1 MTRKKKTRKTG
12 PLAAP
17 KKSKD
22 EIKRSAPEPSKHKGK
37 GKKPGSRF
45 NVADTKPSATGK
57 GAKATDDPRFGSK
70 KPIQLVSVSSSH
82 DAPKAASSFNRAA
95 AEAEL
100 QALENDPR
108 LQRLLAAIEA
118 GEDLSA
124 ADEAYVDERTERFEQ
139 LAQQLGLSL
148 DDDEDDEE
156 WEDVDD

>member
-17 KKSKD
+17 KKSK
-22 EIKRSAPEPSKHKGK
+22 EELKRSSPEPTKHKGK

-45 NVADTKPSATGK
+45 NVAAQKSAK
-57 GAKATDDPRFGSK
+57 GDKASSANADPRLGSK
-70 KPIQLVSVSSSH
+70 KPIQLVTPTTAAQV
-82 DAPKAASSFNRAA
+82 APKSSFDRAA

-108 LQRLLAAIEA
+108 LQRLLAAIED
-118 GEDLSA
+118 GEDLSE

-148 DDDEDDEE
+148 DDEDDDD
-156 WEDVDD
+156 WEDLDD

>member
-17 KKSKD
+17 KKSK
-22 EIKRSAPEPSKHKGK
+22 EELKRSAPEPSKHKGK

-45 NVADTKPSATGK
+45 NVAASKSVTTEKRKSSN
-57 GAKATDDPRFGSK
+57 DDPRFGSK
-70 KPIQLVSVSSSH
+70 KPIELVS
-82 DAPKAASSFNRAA
+82 AASTTQATTTPSFDRAA

-100 QALENDPR
+100 RALESDPR
-108 LQRLLAAIEA
+108 LQRLLTAIEE

-139 LAQQLGLSL
+139 LAEQLGLSL
-148 DDDEDDEE
+148 EDDDDDD
-156 WEDVDD
+156 WEDNDD

>member
-17 KKSKD
+17 KKSK
-22 EIKRSAPEPSKHKGK
+22 EELKRAAPEPSKHKGK

-45 NVADTKPSATGK
+45 NVAK
-57 GAKATDDPRFGSK
+57 AKTTSPQQAGGQDDPRFGSK
-70 KPIQLVSVSSSH
+70 KPITLVSAT
-82 DAPKAASSFNRAA
+82 APAAASATAGFDRAA
-95 AEAEL
+95 AQAEL

-108 LQRLLAAIEA
+108 LQALLADIEEGA
-118 GEDLSA
+118 DLSA

-148 DDDEDDEE
+148 DDDDDDD
-156 WEDVDD
+156 WEDSDD

>member
-17 KKSKD
+17 KKSK
-22 EIKRSAPEPSKHKGK
+22 EELKRSTPEASKHQGK

-45 NVADTKPSATGK
+45 NVTATKPKAQQSSGSAK
-57 GAKATDDPRFGSK
+57 EDPRFGSK
-70 KPIQLVSVSSSH
+70 KPIQLVSATQQVTPSPSTT
-82 DAPKAASSFNRAA
+82 SFNRAA

-108 LQRLLAAIEA
+108 LQRLLAAIEE

-139 LAQQLGLSL
+139 LAKQLGLSL
-148 DDDEDDEE
+148 DDDDDD
-156 WEDVDD
+156 WEDLDD

>member
-17 KKSKD
+17 KKAK
-22 EIKRSAPEPSKHKGK
+22 EELKRSAPEPSKHKGK

-45 NVADTKPSATGK
+45 NVATTKASATSK
-57 GAKATDDPRFGSK
+57 GSQSSADPRFGSK
-70 KPIQLVSVSSSH
+70 KPIQLVNANTPT
-82 DAPKAASSFNRAA
+82 DATTAKPSFNRAA

-108 LQRLLAAIEA
+108 LQQLLNAIEE

-139 LAQQLGLSL
+139 LAKQLGLSL
-148 DDDEDDEE
+148 DEDDDE
-156 WEDVDD
+156 WEDFDD